1 MVTRLSILLAG
12 MLLLVGTASAQLN
25 TLVGNFFQVDR
36 TVEDTADSVDLAFSG
51 LIFQDEG
58 GTVED
63 FQSGD
68 SVCIF
73 FSQNRYRFA
82 NGKKPR
88 GEFDGVKVESRSA
101 MLLRSYMH
109 RAGIKDTSVLFLKPV
124 YRRVGSI
131 AGASLCAVGPERL
144 RQSLSFQ
151 LVSPSPDRDRIVLTN
166 LWIKPNIN
174 NLTGLL
180 APPDTTKDTLR
191 AYILDRESG
200 TVVASTDLAIVRLLP
215 GTTRVLQWVRDSAQ
229 VLEAGEYIG
238 SFGDYSRGRYVLADD
253 GLDMKK
259 TSTAHLRPGLT
270 NPVTNGPNP
279 DFGLLIDGFPPEKT
293 PIRQQAIYAALQ
305 PTPTN
310 PDGVIPPY
318 RSATRNQTWSGA
330 DTLRFLDAWGNRTF
344 DTVTIPRLKTVLVHR
359 GKPMKPGAEY
369 INGVSGR
376 DDMLRQ
382 VGQVV
387 FRRLA
392 YIHAGGNGSYVDTI
406 RIVAEARVKYR
417 TPNGRIRTLTTVR
430 DTTGGAVRTA
440 ATEKLG
446 WTIRQRESSPD
457 NGPRTSRRDDTG
469 HPGPSFTALDEPGA
483 TREGYIVVRSGIP
496 RRIQIAG
503 QDLRKGRLVNEF
515 STKEGIILEVRVSD
529 GYGNPCPP
537 DTPFQLE
544 VSPFSPMRL
553 GSFKQLEQHKRSRSR
568 KDSKARR
575 WLFKPVD
582 TTWNAGTYVLR
593 GRASWNLDG
602 MPPGDPSPASSK
614 TTALDSIT
622 VVGFPSS
629 VAGLEILLA
638 DSVIVSVSGDTVKP
652 FLHIAYIRGLDKF
665 GNPVDIN
672 PRLVRFGIREFD
684 RSKKVSMPRGKT
696 VRVKPGAF
704 IHAGLSPITSPR
716 SYRVVRYAFTIPTDI
731 LTFTLEGTAEVH
743 FKARLARKGIS
754 TEKTVLLTPSGT
766 VLPHPPERSHPVAS
780 SEPEPSMPTEI
791 DSDDFDGRD
800 AASIPSVLYTT
811 EICVSDIDA
820 SRRFYTE
827 VLGFKAIEETSSNLV
842 IQRDRS
848 RIVCYPPA
856 SRMCDIT
863 ETKTKRGKGMIITLR
878 LAHLEQ
884 WISEVG
890 ADLERSGKMRLEFA
904 GAPVYIIED
913 PDGYTVRI
921 MGQGL

>member
-1 MVTRLSILLAG
+1 MTTRLSILFAATLLASG
-12 MLLLVGTASAQLN
+12 SACAQLN
-25 TLVGNFFQVDR
+25 TLVGSFFQVNR
-36 TVEDTADSVDLAFSG
+36 SVEDTADSVDIAFSG

-88 GEFDGVKVESRSA
+88 GEFDGVKIESRSA
-101 MLLRSYMH
+101 MLLRSFMH
-109 RAGIKDTSVLFLKPV
+109 RTGVKDTSVLFLKPV
-124 YRRVGSI
+124 YRHLGSI
-131 AGASLCAVGPERL
+131 AGASLSAEGPERL

-151 LVSPSPDRDRIVLTN
+151 LVKPSRGRDRIVITN

-200 TVVASTDLAIVRLLP
+200 SVVASTDLAIVRLLP
-215 GTTRVLQWVRDSAQ
+215 GITRVLQWVRDSAQ

-259 TSTAHLRPGLT
+259 TSTAHLRPGLRS
-270 NPVTNGPNP
+270 PVTGGLNP
-279 DFGLLIDGFPPEKT
+279 DFGMVVDGFPPEKT
-293 PIRQQAIYAALQ
+293 PIRQQALYGNLR

-310 PDGVIPPY
+310 PDGAIPPY
-318 RSATRNQTWSGA
+318 RTASRNRTWSGA

-344 DTVTIPRLKTVLVHR
+344 DTVTTPRLKAILVHK

-369 INGVSGR
+369 IDGVSGR

-382 VGQVV
+382 IGQVV

-392 YIHAGGNGSYVDTI
+392 YTHAGGNGSYVDTI

-417 TPNGRIRTLTTVR
+417 TPTGRIRTLTTVR

-440 ATEKLG
+440 AAEKLG
-446 WTIRQRESSPD
+446 WTIRLHESSPD
-457 NGPRTSRRDDTG
+457 NGRRTSRRDDAG
-469 HPGPSFTALDEPGA
+469 HPGPSFTTLDEPGA
-483 TREGYIVVRSGIP
+483 TKEGYIVVRSGIP

-515 STKEGIILEVRVSD
+515 AAKEGIILEVRVSD

-544 VSPFSPMRL
+544 VSPFSPMRA
-553 GSFKQLEQHKRSRSR
+553 GSFKQLEPRKRTRSR

-582 TTWNAGTYVLR
+582 TAWNAGTYVLR
-593 GRASWNLDG
+593 GRASWNLAG
-602 MPPGDPSPASSK
+602 LSPGDPSPAGNQ

-622 VVGFPSS
+622 VVGFPST
-629 VAGLEILLA
+629 VTDLEILLA
-638 DSVIVSVSGDTVKP
+638 DSVIVSASGDTVKP
-652 FLHIAYIRGLDKF
+652 FLHIVYIRGLDKF

-672 PRLVRFGIREFD
+672 PRSVRFSIREFK
-684 RSKKVSMPRGKT
+684 RSRRASVPPGRT
-696 VRVKPGAF
+696 VRIKAGAF
-704 IHAGLSPITSPR
+704 IHKGLSPRTSPR
-716 SYRVVRYAFTIPTDI
+716 SYRAVRYAFTIPTDI

-754 TEKTVLLTPSGT
+754 TERIVHLTPSGA
-766 VLPHPPERSHPVAS
+766 VLPHPPERSHPTTS
-780 SEPEPSMPTEI
+780 PEQELPSLAESGI
-791 DSDDFDGRD
+791 DDLGTRD
-800 AASIPSVLYTT
+800 AASVPSILYTT

-820 SRRFYTE
+820 TRRFYTE
-827 VLGFKAIEETSSNLV
+827 VLGLKTIEETSSNLV
-842 IQRDRS
+842 VQRDQS
-848 RIVCYPPA
+848 RIVCYPPV
-856 SRMCDIT
+856 SRLCGNS
-863 ETKTKRGKGMIITLR
+863 EPNVKRGKGVIITLR
-878 LAHLEQ
+878 LVHLEQ

-890 ADLERSGKMRLEFA
+890 ADLERSGKMRLEFT

-913 PDGYTVRI
+913 PDGYTVRV